1 MGDVN
6 EDDQG
11 ETFDEKKWG
20 DEQDQEEEEEDQ
32 SVRSSFDLHQRIVCI
47 RFLEGE

>member
-20 DEQDQEEEEEDQ
+20 DEQDQEEEEEEDQ
-32 SVRSSFDLHQRIVCI
+32 SVRSSFDIDGRIFSI
-47 RFLEGE
+47 RF

>member
-11 ETFDEKKWG
+11 ETFDENKWG
-20 DEQDQEEEEEDQ
+20 DEDKEEEEEEDQ
-32 SVRSSFDLHQRIVCI
+32 PVSFVISLKGNF
-47 RFLEGE
+47 RFHCLETE